1 MPSILKSQKIQEE
14 VSKDGF
20 DFKNVNDCIL
30 KLQEEIQEF
39 KEALKTNDKQKC
51 LMGLILAQEHNVK
64 ILQLRLLLILIL

>member
-39 KEALKTNDKQKC
+39 NEALKTNDKQKC
-51 LMGLILAQEHNVK
+51 LDEGGDILFASINF
-64 ILQLRLLLILIL
+64 